1 MMFLLASKI
10 MFDCLITNYILLVA
24 HLVVGFI
31 LVFYAAKAFK
41 KTKYKPMLLLA
52 IGFTLLVLGE
62 TVVDDALWFLNNAN
76 LQQIIEESFEI
87 TGFIV
92 LILAVK
98 KS

>member
-1 MMFLLASKI
+1 MEITSYLLLSI
-10 MFDCLITNYILLVA
+10 HLI
-24 HLVVGFI
+24 VGFI
-31 LVFYAAKAFK
+31 LVFFAIKAYK
-41 KTKYKPMLLLA
+41 KTKFPPMLLLV

-62 TVVDDALWFLNNAN
+62 TIIGDAFSFVND
-76 LQQIIEESFEI
+76 QEVQDVIEEAFEI

>member
-1 MMFLLASKI
+1 
-10 MFDCLITNYILLVA
+10 
-24 HLVVGFI
+24 VGFI
-31 LVFYAAKAFK
+31 LVFFAIKAYK
-41 KTKYKPMLLLA
+41 KTKFPPMLLLV

-62 TVVDDALWFLNNAN
+62 TIIGDAFSFVND
-76 LQQIIEESFEI
+76 QEVQDVIEEAFEI